1 MISAKNY
8 AAQFE
13 RGLLQYPY
21 SQKLTP
27 KEQEC
32 LKSLAATVNKS
43 THFAVPDG
51 GILLNARGSGL
62 VGQVMHLPF
71 KNITVECWSVEHQTK
86 YVAIA
91 FEDEGPGICVT
102 GGRFNPFTKSWDVC
116 LTMSYLSRTIE
127 ESGFF
132 TPYAHAMM
140 FPSIRDALKYD
151 DKQCRELSNVYCCL
165 VIELIEA
172 LTCRNVVTEPLE
184 VIDEKVNVRRIR
196 DGKLPLY
203 ETRILTIKTPEIK
216 HSTGK
221 RCASHA
227 SPRQH
232 LRRGHIRRL
241 ESGNIWV
248 NSCVVGDA
256 NKGVINKQYSVT
268 A

>member
-21 SQKLTP
+21 SQHLTP

-32 LKSLAATVNKS
+32 LKTLAGIVNKS
-43 THFAVPDG
+43 IHFAIPDG
-51 GILLNARGSGL
+51 GILLNAGGSGL
-62 VGQVMHLPF
+62 VGQVMNLPF
-71 KNITVECWSVEHQTK
+71 KNITVECWSAEHQTK
-86 YVAIA
+86 HVAIA
-91 FEDEGPGICVT
+91 FGDEGPGICVT

-132 TPYAHAMM
+132 IPLAHNLM

-151 DKQCRELSNVYCCL
+151 DEQCRNLSDVYCCL

-172 LTCRNVVTEPLE
+172 LTCRNVVMEPLE
-184 VIDEKVNVRRIR
+184 VIDEKVNARRIKY
-196 DGKLPLY
+196 GKLPLY
-203 ETRILTIKTPEIK
+203 ETRILTIKTTEIK
-216 HSTGK
+216 HTTG
-221 RCASHA
+221 RQCTSHA